1 MTITNPSVGDYQL
14 NVSATNVPQG
24 PQTYYVVYYI
34 EMEEVVLTYPHT
46 NEALVPGATVV
57 RWDGSVNGLTWEF
70 SPNGGATWNTLNLTP
85 ITGQGMANWNVP
97 NVATDAAYLRVIK
110 NNDTSSIGPMTIM
123 PQVNGLAIDWVCPDS
138 LKVTIDPVTT
148 ATDYTAYILG
158 AKYMDSVFTAA
169 SNSMIIPTL

>member
-1 MTITNPSVGDYQL
+1 
-14 NVSATNVPQG
+14 
-24 PQTYYVVYYI
+24 
-34 EMEEVVLTYPHT
+34 
-46 NEALVPGATVV
+46 
-57 RWDGSVNGLTWEF
+57 
-70 SPNGGATWNTLNLTP
+70 
-85 ITGQGMANWNVP
+85 MANWNVP

-169 SNSMIIPTL
+169 SNSMIIPYVVTSDTWISASANFNGSEGKRAYAVNLPSGILNCPLRRDLQLEEVINPQFVSSCQGNSIISIVIVYPC